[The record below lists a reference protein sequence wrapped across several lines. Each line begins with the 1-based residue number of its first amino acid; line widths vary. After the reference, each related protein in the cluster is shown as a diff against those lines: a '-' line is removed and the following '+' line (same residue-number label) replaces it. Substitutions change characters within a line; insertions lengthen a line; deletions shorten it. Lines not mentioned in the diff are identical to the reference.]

1 MAAKNIIIRKLVGE
15 QLHDLMPK
23 TVFAQVFDGTG
34 KTLEQFATDVASKL
48 DAKADLTAFTELKT
62 SFENLVKD
70 APETYDTLR
79 EIGEY
84 LTTHQSEYDALC
96 AVAAGKVDKVEGKQL
111 STEDFT
117 TALKTKLEEL
127 YDKATL
133 DAKFAAV
140 QSTVD
145 GHTAAINTLN
155 GSNTTVGSVD
165 YKIKKAVDALD
176 IPTLSTQVGQNK
188 ADIAAINDA
197 STGIYAKAVKYADG
211 NDAETLTAAKA
222 YTDTAVAGT
231 AKIYL
236 QATQP
241 AGLTENDIWFQ
252 DLTPVV

>member
-117 TALKTKLEEL
+117 TALKTK
-127 YDKATL
+127 
-133 DAKFAAV
+133 
-140 QSTVD
+140 
-145 GHTAAINTLN
+145 
-155 GSNTTVGSVD
+155 
-165 YKIKKAVDALD
+165 
-176 IPTLSTQVGQNK
+176 
-188 ADIAAINDA
+188 
-197 STGIYAKAVKYADG
+197 
-211 NDAETLTAAKA
+211 
-222 YTDTAVAGT
+222 
-231 AKIYL
+231 
-236 QATQP
+236 
-241 AGLTENDIWFQ
+241 
-252 DLTPVV
+252 